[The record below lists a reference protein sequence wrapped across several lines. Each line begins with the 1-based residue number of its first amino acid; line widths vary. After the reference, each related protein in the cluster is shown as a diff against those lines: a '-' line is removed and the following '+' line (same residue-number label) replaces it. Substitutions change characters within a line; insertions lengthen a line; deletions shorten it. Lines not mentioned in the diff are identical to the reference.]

1 MYIVKK
7 LRRED
12 IAVVAVVAKLMARSW
27 HAHIRRPVVVKL
39 VQPLAHAPGQPVVG
53 VPDGVA
59 RGRQPGHR

>member
-27 HAHIRRPVVVKL
+27 PSGGHPQASGSEAGSASRARY
-39 VQPLAHAPGQPVVG
+39 APTSCWG
-53 VPDGVA
+53 A
-59 RGRQPGHR
+59 